1 MSGELSQSGEVE
13 NIERGIFWTKTT
25 HNLQY
30 KNKEFVS
37 HEEIFFQH
45 VLLSPFWRVGN
56 TLPRHI
62 ENTAG

>member
-45 VLLSPFWRVGN
+45 VLLSPF
-56 TLPRHI
+56 
-62 ENTAG
+62 